1 MPTPNAP
8 RKKLRVLSFLMIVAI
23 AMAAG
28 YYFSFYTQ
36 KREYVVDRNF
46 RRLGVISEQIEARM
60 DGVHNI
66 LENAVENIGIDS
78 TRRDSLIEVVSR
90 IEKNIE
96 EQKTAIINSQSDKE
110 TVSQVIEESIKSIQT
125 GRARSDAKFTDI
137 RRQET
142 SQKISRQAL
151 QLNQELARAQDA
163 APRAEETDNSNVN
176 ARQLEDLQNKLG
188 EAQAA
193 LEYINYR
200 ERLAA
205 AIGIIPFATLEYANT
220 VSSANHTQA
229 GDGAADGGEA
239 EQNEKTDILQPFSS
253 SIENVELIGQKL
265 YLSYLNNAG
274 NGSDLIIR
282 VRIDLEEMIAQQI
295 GDVIFDDVF
304 LAKSGG
310 EVIYQHNK
318 HRGNVRS
325 FDKVQDLN
333 NDETSFEFGQLIK
346 SGGLVTAQLSG
357 RENVLFAR
365 PLQMEIG
372 TRDSTNFNWVLVG
385 AVPSNTLL
393 SESMALPTNTIL
405 VFVFVAALLILVWPL
420 LNILGAGTFTR
431 LRKLDLAFLGLSAT
445 LGSALIALL
454 IVDQYQLTNLR
465 KTMDNQLKATAE
477 EAHNNF
483 HTELHQAYSQL
494 RFLADAVAPAL
505 DSTYIEW
512 EDNPL
517 TIVTRRSID
526 DTRTVRLTLEGQLPR
541 THNMFNFVRGDTSD
555 TAAPGGWD
563 YVNFDRVFFADPSG
577 DIKVKLAAESAA
589 TPFLNVSSRDY
600 FRDVQQ
606 RNMLVLHEGD
616 HDHESDD
623 HGAQHGH
630 GKERLNKHIDTVEFA
645 LSQHHSWASGAY
657 ETTMAIPVNP
667 DTTREATWLAG
678 MDIGTLASFDK
689 PLLPPTFNFVLVDE
703 HGNVIYHTRPERSGF
718 ENFLTECDGNQRLA
732 ATLAGR
738 RSDWLSSTYWGENRR
753 IFTMPLHDTPWTL
766 IVYFS
771 EEAVLDG
778 SNIVMLTSTLG
789 LYGVNLLLLLIL
801 VVLGFSSSSV
811 QLDWLWPSL
820 LEYRTYRNLSLIYL
834 GFLIFYAVT
843 LTQDVRFDHVM
854 VAALLLPV
862 FFVFIT
868 YFSLKRQEKLNFRL
882 ALIIL
887 PFAGFYPLA
896 AAVQLYN
903 SQLIHSPAWK
913 FVLPLLLV
921 SVLPAAIVGLRKLM
935 NRAKGIRRDW
945 RRELLFNVV
954 TYHLLILV
962 LQTRYQL
969 WDNKIE
975 FFYHLILIAMTAYAL
990 YLFQS
995 KRNYLARDQ
1004 YLHELYRHRSG
1015 QVAGVP
1021 TARFFR
1027 RTYRAFLIILVMTT
1041 GILPVIAYFILA
1053 NEATFNLLIKH
1064 SQITMAHQV
1073 LEREHEAAERVAQL
1087 NTNEADYIYN
1097 RLKHDERGMYH
1108 GPFFESGLLCTAR
1121 PVPAGIRDTFGFA
1134 GIMDT
1139 VVMHDPEKDPV
1150 GSILPRLL
1158 SRLSLAAENK
1168 VELRRY
1174 LGTRA
1179 ADSIWNTGRS
1189 LDGSKAAMIHKRLNG
1204 PDNVLMLSS
1213 GGVPHL
1219 RADGFRFEETS
1230 IFVGLFVA
1238 SLACIILL
1246 YWASYKFGEQV
1257 LLSRFAN
1264 PRSGRGTHIEIPKDA
1279 PLFIISRPL
1288 IAVDEIIENS
1298 TFDTIDPE
1306 WKDRVMF
1313 LDRAELLALTNDKI
1327 EAMAETGVPLCT
1339 IEAFDLDPEYSQ
1351 ANIQFMLRV
1360 NKLKVAADWQVII
1373 VGSVDP
1379 TIAFQDQ
1386 SVTAAGGGKAADA
1399 GAEGDDKKA
1408 VPGVDSKDNLAAA
1421 RAYSTW
1427 QTAFYQE
1434 MHDSQMYRADL
1445 EVIVDDHNLD
1455 SEHLKQCIRIIAH
1468 EFHMTRWL
1476 RHRGRNLMRRICRD
1490 YMGFDEAALRR
1501 QIMLE
1506 AEPLYQAIWN
1516 SCSRGEKVLLANLAR
1531 DGIVNGKNKRGVYSL
1546 LNKQLMML
1554 VPDPKLINDSFREY
1568 LQRDD
1573 IQQEADALTEKSS
1586 RTSWENLR
1594 TPLIVLLAAG
1604 GAFLI
1609 VTQHEIIDMTTAII
1623 SAVTVLVPGIMKALD
1638 FFRNGRVASGG

>member
-1 MPTPNAP
+1 
-8 RKKLRVLSFLMIVAI
+8 MIIAI
-23 AMAAG
+23 AMGAG
-28 YYFSFYTQ
+28 YYFSFYSQ

-66 LENAVENIGIDS
+66 LENAVENIEID
-78 TRRDSLIEVVSR
+78 TERRATLLKTVREIENDIDRLKTEIVNKGPNKEKVSL
-90 IEKNIE
+90 
-96 EQKTAIINSQSDKE
+96 AID
-110 TVSQVIEESIKSIQT
+110 KSIEAIKT
-125 GRARSDAKFTDI
+125 GRSKSEVNLSDI

-142 SQKISRQAL
+142 SENISRQAL
-151 QLNQELARAQDA
+151 QLKQELAPIQSKSIRE
-163 APRAEETDNSNVN
+163 RGSVNSDDEGSS
-176 ARQLEDLQNKLG
+176 QLDDLQQSLRK
-188 EAQAA
+188 AQAA

-205 AIGIIPFATLEYANT
+205 AIGIIPFAGLEYANT
-220 VSSANHTQA
+220 IPSANSKSGDSDAPGNSTTTQ
-229 GDGAADGGEA
+229 DTTSDI
-239 EQNEKTDILQPFSS
+239 EQISSS
-253 SIENVELIGQKL
+253 SIDKVELIGENL
-265 YLSYLNNAG
+265 YLTYRSVAG
-274 NGSDLIIR
+274 SGSDLVIR
-282 VRIDLEEMIAQQI
+282 VRVDLEKMISQQI
-295 GDVIFDDVF
+295 SDVVFDNVF
-304 LAKSGG
+304 LVKSGG
-310 EVIYQHNK
+310 DVIYQHNK
-318 HRGNVRS
+318 HGGNVRS

-333 NDETSFEFGQLIK
+333 NDETSFEFSHLMK

-357 RENVLFAR
+357 REHVLFAR

-372 TRDSTNFNWVLVG
+372 THDSTNFNWILVG

-405 VFVFVAALLILVWPL
+405 LFVFVAALLILVWPL

-431 LRKLDLAFLGLSAT
+431 LRKSDLAFLGLSAM

-465 KTMDNQLKATAE
+465 KTMDDQLKATAK
-477 EAHNNF
+477 EAHDNF
-483 HTELHQAYSQL
+483 HRELHQAYSQL
-494 RFLADAVAPAL
+494 RFLADAVAPVL
-505 DSTYIEW
+505 DSNYIEW
-512 EDNPL
+512 VDNPL
-517 TIVTRRSID
+517 TIVTQRPIED
-526 DTRTVRLTLEGQLPR
+526 GRTVRLTLEGQLPR
-541 THNMFNFVRGDTSD
+541 THNMFNFVHGDTTD
-555 TAAPGGWD
+555 TADPVGWD

-577 DIKVKLAAESAA
+577 DIKVKLAAKSAA

-606 RNMLVLHEGD
+606 RNMLLLHEGD
-616 HDHESDD
+616 HDHQGDE
-623 HGAQHGH
+623 QGH
-630 GKERLNKHIDTVEFA
+630 SHEHDMLRGSRHIDTVRFA
-645 LSQHHSWASGAY
+645 LSQHHSWASGTY

-667 DTTREATWLAG
+667 DTTRNATWLAG
-678 MDIGTLASFDK
+678 MDIATLASFDK
-689 PLLPPTFNFVLVDE
+689 PLLPPTFNFVLVDGE
-703 HGNVIYHTRPERSGF
+703 GNVLYHTRPERSGF
-718 ENFLTECDGNQRLA
+718 ENFLTECDDNQRLA

-738 RSDWLSSTYWGENRR
+738 RSDWLSSNYWGENRR
-753 IFTMPLHDTPWTL
+753 MYTLPLHDTPWTL
-766 IVYFS
+766 IAYFS

-868 YFSLKRQEKLNFRL
+868 YFSLKRQEKLNFRM

-896 AAVQLYN
+896 AAVQVYN
-903 SQLIHSPAWK
+903 TLPDDSGIWK
-913 FVLPLLLV
+913 LVLPLLLITA
-921 SVLPAAIVGLRKLM
+921 LPAAIIGLRKLM

-954 TYHLLILV
+954 TFHTLIFT
-962 LQTRYQL
+962 LQSSFWL
-969 WDNKIE
+969 WDNWIE
-975 FFYHLILIAMTAYAL
+975 FTYHLILIAMTAYAL
-990 YLFQS
+990 FLFQS

-1053 NEATFNLLIKH
+1053 NEATFKLLIKH
-1064 SQITMAHQV
+1064 SQITMAHKV
-1073 LEREHEAAERVAQL
+1073 FEREHDAAERVSHL
-1087 NTNEADYIYN
+1087 NTSEADYLYN

-1108 GPFFESGLLCTAR
+1108 APFFESGLLCSAAPT
-1121 PVPAGIRDTFGFA
+1121 PVGVCDTFSFA
-1134 GIMDT
+1134 GIQDT

-1158 SRLSLAAENK
+1158 GRLSLSAENK

-1179 ADSIWNTGRS
+1179 ADSIWNTGKS
-1189 LDGSKAAMIHKRLNG
+1189 LNGGKAAMIHKRLNG
-1204 PDNVLMLSS
+1204 PDNVLLLSS
-1213 GGVPHL
+1213 AGVPHIKP
-1219 RADGFRFEETS
+1219 DGFRFEETS
-1230 IFVGLFVA
+1230 IFIGLFVA
-1238 SLACIILL
+1238 SLACIIVL

-1264 PRSGRGTHIEIPKDA
+1264 PRSGRSTHVEIPKDA

-1288 IAVDEIIENS
+1288 TAVDEIIENS
-1298 TFDTIDPE
+1298 SFDTIDPE
-1306 WKDRVMF
+1306 WKSRVIF

-1327 EAMAETGVPLCT
+1327 EAMAETGAPLCT

-1351 ANIQFMLRV
+1351 ANIQFMLRI
-1360 NKLKVAADWQVII
+1360 NKLKAAADWQVII
-1373 VGSVDP
+1373 IGSVDP

-1386 SVTAAGGGKAADA
+1386 SVTAAGGSKTADA
-1399 GAEGDDKKA
+1399 SAEGDDKKA
-1408 VPGVDSKDNLAAA
+1408 LPAVGSKDNLAAA

-1445 EVIVDDHNLD
+1445 EVLADDNNLD
-1455 SEHLKQCIRIIAH
+1455 SENLQQCIRIIAH

-1516 SCSRGEKVLLANLAR
+1516 SCTRGEKVLLANLAR

-1609 VTQHEIIDMTTAII
+1609 VTQHEIIDMTTAIV

-1638 FFRNGRVASGG
+1638 FFRNGRLAGGG